1 MRERQEK
8 LKRETERGERGR
20 CEVRERTEGMKNR
33 GEVEGIDLELA
44 LADHITNSGRCDSSR
59 DVRSP
64 YRHTSHHAVSPLRF
78 NV

>member
-1 MRERQEK
+1 MKERQEK

-33 GEVEGIDLELA
+33 GEVEGIDLLWR
-44 LADHITNSGRCDSSR
+44 ITSQTNSVAGCDSSR